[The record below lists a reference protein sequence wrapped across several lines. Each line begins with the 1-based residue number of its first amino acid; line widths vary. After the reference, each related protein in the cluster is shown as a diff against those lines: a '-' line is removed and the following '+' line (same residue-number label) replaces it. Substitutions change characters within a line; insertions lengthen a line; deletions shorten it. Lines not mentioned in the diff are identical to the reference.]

1 MRREAI
7 NSRPINVG
15 LIGFGTVGTGVVRYF
30 NEGNAD
36 RFGVNL
42 TRVAVRDSS
51 KTRSVQFS
59 SLTTNAADIINDPD
73 IDIVVELMGG
83 VGRAKDYM
91 FDAINLGKSV
101 VTANKAVMS
110 RHMKELFDVARSQSV
125 DLAFEAAV
133 GGGIPIIETFNRYQ
147 GDRINRV
154 MAIIN
159 GTTNYILTRME
170 EGADFDPALAD
181 AQEKGFAEKPNHI
194 LDTGGFDS
202 RDKLAVLA
210 SLAFNT
216 QVNVEDIP
224 CRGIADITSVDIDFA
239 REYGY
244 AIRLLAIAQRYDDGK
259 VELRVNPALIKREH
273 PLASIRDEF
282 NALYVESRWAGPQ
295 TFTGRGAGAD
305 PTAIAVISDILH
317 VAENIRKGTS
327 DELPTL
333 DSKVKYVDPGDI
345 RRKGYMRVNLKDV
358 PGSLHAVTG
367 ILYKHRLNLKNSIQ
381 RESFAQSVNGHQYIP
396 DIITVDP
403 APQRVIEAALK
414 EIRRS
419 KSVYGTPFFL
429 SFEE

>member
-42 TRVAVRDSS
+42 TRVAVHDPS
-51 KTRSVQFS
+51 KRRSVQFS
-59 SLTTNAADIINDPD
+59 SLTANAADIIDDPD

-110 RHMKELFDVARSQSV
+110 RHMKELFDVARLHSV

-133 GGGIPIIETFNRYQ
+133 GGGIPIIETFNRYR

-159 GTTNYILTRME
+159 GTTNYILTKME
-170 EGADFDPALAD
+170 DGADFDPALAD
-181 AQEKGFAEKPNHI
+181 AQEKGFAEKPNHT

-210 SLAFNT
+210 SLAFNA

-224 CRGIADITSVDIDFA
+224 CRGITDITSVDIDFA
-239 REYGY
+239 REHGY
-244 AIRLLAIAQRYDDGK
+244 AIKLLAIAQRHSDGK

-305 PTAIAVISDILH
+305 PTAIAVVSDILH

-327 DELPTL
+327 DELPAL
-333 DSKVKYVDPGDI
+333 DSKVKYADPDDI
-345 RRKGYMRVNLKDV
+345 RRKGYMKVNLKDV

-367 ILYKHRLNLKNSIQ
+367 ILFRHRLNLKNSIQ
-381 RESFAQSVNGHQYIP
+381 REGFAQSVNGHQYIP
-396 DIITVDP
+396 DIITFDP

-414 EIRRS
+414 EMKRS

>member
-1 MRREAI
+1 MRPEAR

-30 NEGNAD
+30 QEGNGD

-42 TRVAVRDSS
+42 ARVAVRDSS
-51 KTRSVQFS
+51 KPRAIEFAY
-59 SLTTNAADIINDPD
+59 LTADARDIINDPN

-83 VGRAKDYM
+83 VGKAKDYM
-91 FDAINLGKSV
+91 FDAIDQGKSV

-110 RHMKELFDVARSQSV
+110 RHMKELFDAARSQSV

-133 GGGIPIIETFNRYQ
+133 GGGIPIIETFSRYR
-147 GDRINRV
+147 GDRIDRV

-181 AQEKGFAEKPNHI
+181 AQDKGYAEKPNHI

-216 QVNVEDIP
+216 QVDIERIP
-224 CRGIADITSVDIDFA
+224 CRGITDITKVDIDFA
-239 REYGY
+239 REHGY
-244 AIRLLAIAQRYDDGK
+244 AIKLLAVAQRHSDGE
-259 VELRVNPALIKREH
+259 VELRVNPALIRREH
-273 PLASIRDEF
+273 QLASIRDEF

-295 TFTGRGAGAD
+295 VFTGKGAGAD
-305 PTAIAVISDILH
+305 PTAIAVVSDILH
-317 VAENIRKGTS
+317 VAENIRKDTS

-333 DSKVKYVDPGDI
+333 DSKITYADPGGL
-345 RRKGYMRVNLKDV
+345 RRKGYMRVNLRDV
-358 PGSLHAVTG
+358 PGSLHKVTG
-367 ILYKHRLNLKNSIQ
+367 ILYKHHLNVKDSIQ
-381 RESFAQSVNGHQYIP
+381 RGSFAQSVNGYQYIP
-396 DIITVDP
+396 DIITVDA

-414 EIRRS
+414 EMKRSRR
-419 KSVYGTPFFL
+419 VHGAPFFL